1 MQFPR
6 RRSVLVNANAAAAA
20 GGGAPDSQV
29 SAFYWAGLAFA
40 LSVKPYQYPCGN
52 CILHMLHG
60 NICDEQQQ
68 KPQSGAT
75 WITASMSLGL
85 APALSLLA
93 GATVLYSCLTVLVN
107 S

>member
-40 LSVKPYQYPCGN
+40 LSFKPYQYPCGN
-52 CILHMLHG
+52 CIMHMYIH
-60 NICDEQQQ
+60 DEQQQ
-68 KPQSGAT
+68 KSQSGAT
-75 WITASMSLGL
+75 WTTASMSLGL

-93 GATVLYSCLTVLVN
+93 GVTVLCSCLTVLVN